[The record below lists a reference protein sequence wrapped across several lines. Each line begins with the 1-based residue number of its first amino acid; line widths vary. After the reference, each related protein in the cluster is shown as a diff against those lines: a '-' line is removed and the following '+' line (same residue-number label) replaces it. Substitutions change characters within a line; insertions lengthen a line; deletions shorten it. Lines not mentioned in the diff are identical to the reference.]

1 MIFHNQSH
9 IWQNSALE
17 IWAKMPSTYQ
27 IKGSFKMEYL
37 KKETHIQNNRFAYL
51 WNISRKTLVMKLLLL
66 PKKITQNFL
75 QADSI
80 TLGAQSQS

>member
-1 MIFHNQSH
+1 
-9 IWQNSALE
+9 
-17 IWAKMPSTYQ
+17 
-27 IKGSFKMEYL
+27 MEYL

-75 QADSI
+75 QVDSI
-80 TLGAQSQS
+80 TLGAQSQA